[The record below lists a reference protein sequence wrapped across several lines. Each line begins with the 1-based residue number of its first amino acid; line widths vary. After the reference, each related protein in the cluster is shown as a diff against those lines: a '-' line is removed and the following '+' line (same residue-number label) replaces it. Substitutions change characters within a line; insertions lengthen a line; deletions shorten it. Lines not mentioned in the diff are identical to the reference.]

1 VTDAKTIA
9 RDYIDLWNE
18 TNDARRGALLARQW
32 TDGATYVDP
41 LASVAGLGEIGSYIG
56 GIHQRFPE
64 YRFALLGEASG
75 HGDHVR
81 FSWSLGPS
89 GGEPP
94 IKGSDVVTTQDG
106 RIAAVI
112 GFLDKVPQP
121 A

>member
-1 VTDAKTIA
+1 MTDAKTIA

-18 TNDARRGALLARQW
+18 TDAKRRGSLMASQW
-32 TDGATYVDP
+32 TNEATYVDP
-41 LASVAGLGEIGSYIG
+41 LASVAGPDEIGAYIG
-56 GIHQRFPE
+56 GVHQRFPDF
-64 YRFALLGEASG
+64 RFALLGEPDG

-81 FSWSLGPS
+81 FSWSLGPA
-89 GGEPP
+89 GGEAP
-94 IKGSDVVTTQDG
+94 IEGSDVVTTSDG